1 MVKPVALDESNL
13 GFLKIGLSL
22 GSMEVAW
29 RNSLRAIVILGMAI
43 VAAGILGMA
52 AIFHNQHSHLQEVKA
67 LETRSIT
74 QRAPFSARKPGGDRR
89 P

>member
-1 MVKPVALDESNL
+1 MSGGGKRYLEVVKPVALDESNL

-29 RNSLRAIVILGMAI
+29 RNSLRAIVIF
-43 VAAGILGMA
+43 GIGDSRRG
-52 AIFHNQHSHLQEVKA
+52 HSGH
-67 LETRSIT
+67 
-74 QRAPFSARKPGGDRR
+74 GGDF